1 MVEQNTTTILQ
12 SPMHRL
18 ECLNIIEE
26 IIDGM
31 DDKGI
36 LELMQGSQGDID
48 YVLDNLM
55 KDTFQVMYTGDTNID
70 FSPKYTDR
78 LSYSIEET
86 LRTRNLA
93 YFITSV
99 LPDFQLSWHHLEW
112 CDLVHRHKKLCTIAA
127 RDHGKCE
134 AVGTKVRMYVGTI
147 KKVEDLKIGI
157 S

>member
-1 MVEQNTTTILQ
+1 MSLMKLLMGWTI
-12 SPMHRL
+12 R
-18 ECLNIIEE
+18 
-26 IIDGM
+26 
-31 DDKGI
+31 GI

-86 LRTRNLA
+86 LRTRNLT

-99 LPDFQLSWHHLEW
+99 MPDFQLSL
-112 CDLVHRHKKLCTIAA
+112 ASF
-127 RDHGKCE
+127 
-134 AVGTKVRMYVGTI
+134 RMG
-147 KKVEDLKIGI
+147 
-157 S
+157 